1 MQPAIPSDV
10 KRALQDLEPSP
21 GDAEYTPP
29 TEFLPLFEM
38 SVDEIANANF
48 DQLLG
53 RLHKIMARR
62 ATAVKGIIVDAGVL
76 RMYPGLRSRLLNE
89 VNARNFAAME
99 FVLKWSLAQRNLT
112 RARLAAEL
120 KQRNAARLEI

>member
-1 MQPAIPSDV
+1 
-10 KRALQDLEPSP
+10 
-21 GDAEYTPP
+21 
-29 TEFLPLFEM
+29 M